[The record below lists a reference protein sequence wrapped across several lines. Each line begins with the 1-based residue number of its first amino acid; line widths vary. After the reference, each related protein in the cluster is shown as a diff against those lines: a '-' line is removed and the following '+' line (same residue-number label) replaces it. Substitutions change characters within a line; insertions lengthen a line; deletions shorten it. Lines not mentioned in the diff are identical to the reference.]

1 MDEYLTADEVA
12 NLLKVNKSTIYQWT
26 HIDFIP
32 FVKVGRLV
40 RFKPDAVMK
49 WVDATEIRGRKNR
62 KYEVRDLGV

>member
-49 WVDATEIRGRKNR
+49 WIDATETGGRKNR
-62 KYEVRDLGV
+62 KYDIRDLGV